1 MGTPSSRKARQV
13 RSASR
18 STSQRRAQTRALQ
31 GRGGLEPIE
40 IREGSEDQH
49 AAPQNAPRERV
60 DQSPASRTSNRVERL
75 ERQYHRIRSE
85 LTTEKVVLVDADG
98 KTRATLRMSEGAPGL
113 ILYDNDENV
122 CAILRVSDEGPPA
135 LHLVH
140 SKTKAG
146 LELKVSDSGPDVSLF
161 DASGK
166 ERLRLGVTTYA
177 SGTPYL
183 GMLDPNGMQTLMVA
197 SLDNGPSIN
206 LSDPANADGNTVVR
220 LQVDGDGPLLMCLKD
235 GKFLWSAPS
244 VNQLAPNKGIRV
256 ENALQD
262 ESDNE
267 MALKEDSKVEV
278 TIEADPEAIKP
289 KK

>member
-1 MGTPSSRKARQV
+1 LNIRLARLGVTEIGNDDVFRIQGHGDLLSLTIYHQVLECFVLAAGLGAWYRVINSAVSLPQSLEEPMHPLESSLE
-13 RSASR
+13 
-18 STSQRRAQTRALQ
+18 AL
-31 GRGGLEPIE
+31 
-40 IREGSEDQH
+40 
-49 AAPQNAPRERV
+49 A
-60 DQSPASRTSNRVERL
+60 NRVERL
-75 ERQYHRIRSE
+75 ERQYHRIQSE

-98 KTRATLRMSEGAPGL
+98 KTRATLRMSEGEPGF

-122 CAILRVSDEGPPA
+122 CAILRVSDEGPA

-183 GMLDPNGMQTLMVA
+183 GMLDPNGMQTLMVT

-206 LSDPANADGNTVVR
+206 LSDPANANGNTVVR
-220 LQVDGDGPLLMCLKD
+220 LQVDGDGPQLKCLKD
-235 GKFLWSAPS
+235 GKFLWYAP
-244 VNQLAPNKGIRV
+244 
-256 ENALQD
+256 
-262 ESDNE
+262 
-267 MALKEDSKVEV
+267 
-278 TIEADPEAIKP
+278 
-289 KK
+289 